1 MRDRQRQKVY
11 DWENKSSW
19 SGKSTN
25 ELNEQQCLF
34 IINSL
39 NKIYADM
46 RVETKF
52 VNGDRRYATCA
63 SYVVNHVIKLPRQWA
78 LCWSVVL
85 HEYAHALS
93 SDRKYKKLRNRAIEP
108 HGKEF
113 VTAFCV
119 LLHKFHP
126 DQPSYKELSQSL
138 RDDNIDF
145 EHMESS
151 KLHKQIGRKTIKLTQ
166 AKENKDYDFTTSL
179 LKLSLEGRRRT
190 AAGDGHYKPKTKMN
204 RVLCVLDYS
213 IIFLYKDKPI
223 TYKQLES
230 SFKKLPVFND
240 HYNKLIHNIIA
251 DHGKLEL
258 SLVKYMIKQGL
269 IVATSTQNKG

>member
-19 SGKSTN
+19 SGKCKD

-39 NKIYADM
+39 NKIYKGM
-46 RVETKF
+46 RVYTTF
-52 VNGDRRYATCA
+52 VNGERRNATCGNRIT
-63 SYVVNHVIKLPRQWA
+63 SHEIKLPRQWA

-85 HEYAHALS
+85 HEYAHAIS
-93 SDRKYKKLRNRAIEP
+93 DDRKYKERTNRAIEP

-126 DQPSYKELSQSL
+126 EHPSYKELSQSL
-138 RDDNIDF
+138 RDANVDF

-151 KLHKQIGRKTIKLTQ
+151 KFHKQIGRKTIKLTK
-166 AKENKDYDFTTSL
+166 AKEDKDYDFNTSL
-179 LKLSLEGRRRT
+179 LKLTSEGKRRLS
-190 AAGDGHYKPKTKMN
+190 AGDGFYKPKTKMN

-213 IIFLYKDKPI
+213 IIFIYKDKPI
-223 TYKQLES
+223 TYKKLEA
-230 SFKKLPVFND
+230 SFNRLPYFSD
-240 HYNKLIHNIIA
+240 HYNKLIHKVL
-251 DHGKLEL
+251 DEHGKIEP